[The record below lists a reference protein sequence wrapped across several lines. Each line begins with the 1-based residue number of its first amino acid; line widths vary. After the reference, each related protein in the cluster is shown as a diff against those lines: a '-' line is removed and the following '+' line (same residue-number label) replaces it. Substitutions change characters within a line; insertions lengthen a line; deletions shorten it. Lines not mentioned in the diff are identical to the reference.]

1 MERANGK
8 SVIRRG
14 LIEGGVNEKCNS
26 RAFGH
31 RTDCFRTGGLCCA
44 KRIEQDTRPRDA
56 TKGCQEG
63 YAWCVRL
70 LAGTPDAGQRLQEG
84 SSWSFRLRA
93 RPDNRS
99 KHKRNERSKL
109 DDHQVDDHQVKVAA
123 SRANAWFSCPV
134 GTAALGHEQRYTRG
148 RSAPFSFSLHAMRVP
163 ARKSERSGPA
173 GKSLRFSGP
182 APFAKYIASHFPQIK
197 SITRAVSSHEE
208 GRSRSSRTRG
218 EMRWTLMCR

>member
-84 SSWSFRLRA
+84 SSRSFRLRA

-123 SRANAWFSCPV
+123 SRANAWF
-134 GTAALGHEQRYTRG
+134 
-148 RSAPFSFSLHAMRVP
+148 
-163 ARKSERSGPA
+163 
-173 GKSLRFSGP
+173 
-182 APFAKYIASHFPQIK
+182 
-197 SITRAVSSHEE
+197 
-208 GRSRSSRTRG
+208 
-218 EMRWTLMCR
+218 

>member
-8 SVIRRG
+8 SVIGRG
-14 LIEGGVNEKCNS
+14 LIEGGVNEKRNS

-31 RTDCFRTGGLCCA
+31 RTDCFRTGGLCRA

-56 TKGCQEG
+56 TKGSQEG

-70 LAGTPDAGQRLQEG
+70 FAGTPDAGQRLQEG
-84 SSWSFRLRA
+84 SSRSFRLRA

-123 SRANAWFSCPV
+123 NRANAWFSCPV
-134 GTAALGHEQRYTRG
+134 GTAALGHEQRYTKG
-148 RSAPFSFSLHAMRVP
+148 AFGPLLFLLHAMRVP
-163 ARKSERSGPA
+163 VRKAERSGSM
-173 GKSLRFSGP
+173 GKSRGFPVQPLLQ
-182 APFAKYIASHFPQIK
+182 KYIASHFPQIK
-197 SITRAVSSHEE
+197 SITRAVSSHQRGARDRH
-208 GRSRSSRTRG
+208 GRGTGCDGR
-218 EMRWTLMCR
+218 